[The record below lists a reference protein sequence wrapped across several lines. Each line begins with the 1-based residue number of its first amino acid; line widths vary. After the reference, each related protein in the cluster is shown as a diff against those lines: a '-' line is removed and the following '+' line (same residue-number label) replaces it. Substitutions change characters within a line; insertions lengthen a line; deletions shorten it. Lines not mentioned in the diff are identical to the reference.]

1 MHVSTIFSESFNVRL
16 RDVLD
21 YNKGEGPFVLIDQKV
36 RALHGDLC
44 SIEYARSFYS
54 IEGGETV
61 KCLEGLE
68 GVASWLVR
76 ERAER
81 AATLLV
87 IGGGSLL
94 DLGGFVAAAFKRGLR
109 LVFVPTTL
117 LAMVDA
123 AVGGKNAINVGG
135 AKNMLGTFY
144 QPDAILTDEK
154 FLLTLPT
161 AEIKSGLTEMLKH
174 AFISGGNHW
183 VDFCSQT
190 SVNLIPSARLI
201 EESAGIKAKISFQDE
216 RELSLRKVLN
226 FGHTVGHAL
235 ESFCLA
241 KGIATTHG
249 ECVAAGMMVEIKV
262 SERMGITPPALSA
275 IFLQALQSMNL
286 LPSFKWPEFNSLVT
300 YMANDKKIHNQH
312 FFIPCFSDLGSFVIA
327 NVGGVESFR
336 TSYDACCV
344 S

>member
-1 MHVSTIFSESFNVRL
+1 MDDNM
-16 RDVLD
+16 
-21 YNKGEGPFVLIDQKV
+21 GEGPFVLIDEKV
-36 RALHGDLC
+36 RALHSDLC
-44 SIEYARSFYS
+44 SIEYARSFYAIAGGES
-54 IEGGETV
+54 IKCIEGAER
-61 KCLEGLE
+61 
-68 GVASWLVR
+68 VASWLVR

-81 AATLLV
+81 AATLVV

-94 DLGGFVAAAFKRGLR
+94 DLGGFVASAFKRGLR

-123 AVGGKNAINVGG
+123 AVGGKNAINIGV

-144 QPDAILTDEK
+144 QPDAIITDEK

-161 AEIKSGLTEMLKH
+161 TEIKSGLTEMLKH

-183 VDFCSQT
+183 VEFCKQS
-190 SVNLIPSARLI
+190 SVNLIPSAPLI
-201 EESAGIKAKISFQDE
+201 EDSARVKAKISFQDE
-216 RELSLRKVLN
+216 KELSLRKVLN

-241 KGIATTHG
+241 KGVATTHG
-249 ECVAAGMMVEIKV
+249 ECVAAGMMVEIRV
-262 SERMGITPPALSA
+262 SEQMGITPPGLSSD
-275 IFLQALQSMNL
+275 FLQALGSMNL
-286 LPSFKWPEFNSLVT
+286 LPSFKWPEFDAIIT

-312 FFIPCFSDLGSFVIA
+312 FFIPCFSHLGTFVIQ

-336 TSYDACCV
+336 KCYDACRM